1 MAFALRKLNT
11 PSGANK
17 AVRELQVLLM
27 SSASGIVAYAG
38 GGATLA
44 TALTKAVNHVGTVA
58 TAGDSVKLRAVQLG
72 VSQVVING
80 TATSMNVFPATGEA
94 INALANDAAYAVAA
108 GKTVRFYGGA
118 AGKTF
123 ALLSA

>member
-27 SSASGIVAYAG
+27 SSASGIVAYA
-38 GGATLA
+38 
-44 TALTKAVNHVGTVA
+44 VA